1 MSSPNSSLPRSSS
14 RRRPSVI
21 DVTSKIHEED
31 IKKSLLAAKTP
42 NIISKRR
49 GSAVSIESIKSN
61 SRRSSIMILSQPMNT
76 DEFIKSSDFSPSK
89 MHFPPPPPP
98 TLSQHAQQQQQQ
110 QHSRSLSTPIIPSF
124 KSQRPLIPSIN
135 YDNHNQYKKRAKISS
150 RKLTNFFG
158 DKPPIDI
165 CVREIEKE
173 GLKAILHSK
182 IPLCYFLYSLLEE
195 YSCENLFFFLEV
207 EQYESFD
214 FLNSTQQYTTAQ
226 HIFDTYLT
234 RNSQFEVNIDDKV
247 RKSVIAS
254 IKSQRDPRN
263 CFDDAKRAIF
273 VLLEVSFARFIRSP
287 TAELMKQEIGV
298 NTTHYS
304 ESARDAAIFMLFR
317 YLEKQNASPP
327 FLSSKPTKPFMIS
340 TNKHTDNE
348 IDIISPLPSPS
359 LLVSQKRNDLI
370 RTMIHEFLK
379 TLLEIDVEH
388 FYYENFSRN
397 NKNKSSEKVNE
408 IYYSGGN
415 GYGNRIY
422 TGGNGTNGGYDD
434 DFDIWSNDDECIEMM
449 NTGKKISTRDQLK
462 KKPFR
467 RPTMKSGRKI

>member
-1 MSSPNSSLPRSSS
+1 MSSQNNSSLPRSSS

-21 DVTSKIHEED
+21 DVTSKIHEEE

-61 SRRSSIMILSQPMNT
+61 S
-76 DEFIKSSDFSPSK
+76 
-89 MHFPPPPPP
+89 H
-98 TLSQHAQQQQQQ
+98 
-110 QHSRSLSTPIIPSF
+110 
-124 KSQRPLIPSIN
+124 
-135 YDNHNQYKKRAKISS
+135 
-150 RKLTNFFG
+150 
-158 DKPPIDI
+158 KPPIDI

-207 EQYESFD
+207 EQYESFE
-214 FLNSTQQYTTAQ
+214 FSNSTQQYKTAK

-234 RNSQFEVNIDDKV
+234 HKSQFEVNIDDKV

-287 TAELMKQEIGV
+287 TAELMKQEIGDT
-298 NTTHYS
+298 TTHYS

-327 FLSSKPTKPFMIS
+327 FLSSKPTKPFIIS
-340 TNKHTDNE
+340 TNKNTNND

-388 FYYENFSRN
+388 FYYENFIRSH
-397 NKNKSSEKVNE
+397 KNKSSEKVNE
-408 IYYSGGN
+408 INYSGGN
-415 GYGNRIY
+415 GYGN
-422 TGGNGTNGGYDD
+422 GTNGYDD

-467 RPTMKSGRKI
+467 RPTMKSGRKVK